1 MAELPHC
8 ENSLLKKKVRR
19 TILRRLG
26 ASITKIALIVQRM
39 GVVDPPPL
47 DITEVK
53 ALLNSSFLDCRE
65 LNS

>member
-8 ENSLLKKKVRR
+8 EDSSLKKKVRR

-53 ALLNSSFLDCRE
+53 ASLNLSFLDCRE